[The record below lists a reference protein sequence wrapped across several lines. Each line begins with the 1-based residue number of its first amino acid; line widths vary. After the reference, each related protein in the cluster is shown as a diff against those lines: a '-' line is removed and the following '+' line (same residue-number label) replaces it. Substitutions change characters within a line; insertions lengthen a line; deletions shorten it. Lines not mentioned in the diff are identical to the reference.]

1 MSKQSSKP
9 TESEVRQRAYELW
22 EKAGQPEG
30 DGQQFW
36 LEAEKELTSS
46 CETACSDTK
55 TTTDK

>member
-1 MSKQSSKP
+1 MSKQSSKS

-46 CETACSDTK
+46 CETATDTK
-55 TTTDK
+55 KTATDE